1 MQQRFKSR
9 RGGGIDID
17 LSADEKVFLS
27 ELLEVLAGVPRVGD
41 DPASQRL
48 RVPVYLDDPASN
60 DEWWRLMGEELTA
73 ARNADRH
80 VFHKVMVDPGAA
92 HLSDEEADAFL
103 RVLNEGRL
111 ALGARFGVE
120 VEEDHDQLPED
131 QRDILDY
138 LGWLLEELTSQLTR
152 SL

>member
-1 MQQRFKSR
+1 MMQRRFRASKD
-9 RGGGIDID
+9 GIDID
-17 LSADEKVFLS
+17 LPSEERVLLS
-27 ELLEVLAGVPRVGD
+27 EMLDLLAAVPRVGD
-41 DPASQRL
+41 DPVSQRL
-48 RVPVYLDDPASN
+48 RVPVYLDDAESN

-73 ARNADRH
+73 ARNADRR
-80 VFHKVMVDPGAA
+80 VFQRVVSESERTRLTGQ
-92 HLSDEEADAFL
+92 EADAFL

-120 VEEDHDQLPED
+120 VEADHGRLPED

-138 LGWLLEELTSQLTR
+138 LGWLLEELTSELTR

>member
-1 MQQRFKSR
+1 MQRRFR
-9 RGGGIDID
+9 ATRGGIDVD
-17 LSADEKVFLS
+17 LSDEEKIFLS
-27 ELLEVLAGVPRVGD
+27 ELLELLAGVPTVGD

-48 RVPVYLDDPASN
+48 RVPVYLNDAESN

-73 ARNADRH
+73 ARNTDRH
-80 VFHKVMVDPGAA
+80 VFQRVVSEPERTR
-92 HLSDEEADAFL
+92 LSDQEADAFL

-120 VEEDHDQLPED
+120 VEADHGQLSEE
-131 QRDILDY
+131 QREILDY
-138 LGWLLEELTSQLTR
+138 LGWLLEELTSELTR